1 MHFLFRIAKYGSPA
15 ANTLCARH
23 FASAGGVIA
32 KDRMKPF
39 SLSNQLSNS
48 SDYSARAP
56 ALLLYRTARSTAQRG
71 SRRFSDDNES
81 TRYDD
86 WGSSSNSS
94 NNSNNGENKYNYN
107 DDGGGGGGGGGGGN
121 RGGGNDDRRDTNKK
135 GGFRIGSFLLGSIKY
150 LFIFSGACVWIY
162 LVRNTIKSPF
172 TAMFECVCD
181 HHHHFI
187 THLESC
193 NSQNDPLRVFSS
205 HVLSLTLKGMVS
217 KAPTFIY

>member
-121 RGGGNDDRRDTNKK
+121 SSSSSTRLCMMIAQSES
-135 GGFRIGSFLLGSIKY
+135 IGCHTSCKAAYS
-150 LFIFSGACVWIY
+150 LFQATIRS
-162 LVRNTIKSPF
+162 LV
-172 TAMFECVCD
+172 
-181 HHHHFI
+181 
-187 THLESC
+187 L
-193 NSQNDPLRVFSS
+193 QL
-205 HVLSLTLKGMVS
+205 
-217 KAPTFIY
+217 